1 MLQEIITIL
10 NWLLAIAMWL
20 VIGRAVLDWL
30 TRGRRTV
37 IHQLLYLFTEP
48 LYRPVRRLLPDVP
61 AIAIPVTLILLFL
74 GLRVL
79 LVVVV
84 SQVG

>member
-1 MLQEIITIL
+1 MVQEIITVL
-10 NWLLAIAMWL
+10 NWLLAISMWL

-37 IHQLLYLFTEP
+37 VHQLFYLLTEP
-48 LYRPVRRLLPDVP
+48 LYRPLRRLLPDAP

-79 LVVVV
+79 LVVAL
-84 SQVG
+84 SHVG